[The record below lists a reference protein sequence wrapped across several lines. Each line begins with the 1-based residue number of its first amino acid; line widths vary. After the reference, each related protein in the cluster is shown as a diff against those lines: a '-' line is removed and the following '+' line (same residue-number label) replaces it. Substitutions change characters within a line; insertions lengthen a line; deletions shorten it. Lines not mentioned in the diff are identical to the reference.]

1 MCAELTR
8 LLGADIERLLSV
20 IPAGAYAVDA
30 DGEVRVANDRAE
42 EIWGGPLPNC
52 LTQSEGA
59 WYSGRL
65 LDAAEDLLVDQWP
78 VCRSLKQGE
87 RVFAEIIDIV
97 RFDGA
102 PATIITGSTPL
113 RSDDD
118 MIVGALSVLQ
128 DVSGPREQHR
138 TDQLL
143 LEVLGALAG
152 SLDLG
157 EVLDRLV
164 HVLLDTGEHS
174 RASVMLWHEE
184 TGELELAAVVGK
196 PEVTAG
202 SRFRLDEYSMALQRA
217 VSERTRAI
225 VDFSRM
231 PAEQLGLAGQ
241 QGLAG
246 TLIVPLVRGDDFL
259 GVVTVDEMRADIG
272 FSPREIA
279 LIESIAASAALAIE
293 NARLYQTER
302 HIADTLQRA
311 LLSLPDRVEGLAFA
325 HAYRSA
331 SEAAFVGGD
340 FYDLFEIERDLVG
353 VLIGDVAGKG
363 LDAAVLTQ
371 LLKNTV
377 RAHALEKGGSPATI
391 LRLTNDIFFQVTS
404 PDMFATAFFG
414 VLDRS
419 TGRLVYTNAGHTDAI
434 IMRANGEL
442 VELPA
447 DSPLL
452 GAFARRTFI
461 QSEVDLKSN
470 DLLLLYT
477 DGVTEARSGSLLYGE
492 ERLMRNLARAGSRS
506 PVSLV
511 RAVVDDVLRFTAGR
525 LSDDLAILVVQRL
538 DGQAESPRVQ
548 QLEVSVT

>member
-1 MCAELTR
+1 MARFSDDEN
-8 LLGADIERLLSV
+8 G
-20 IPAGAYAVDA
+20 YAVSLA
-30 DGEVRVANDRAE
+30 TKSQAYRA
-42 EIWGGPLPNC
+42 L
-52 LTQSEGA
+52 EGA
-59 WYSGRL
+59 ANARLTLQAGYTTVRDVENEGSGYADVALR
-65 LDAAEDLLVDQWP
+65 DAIDEGLV
-78 VCRSLKQGE
+78 E
-87 RVFAEIIDIV
+87 
-97 RFDGA
+97 
-102 PATIITGSTPL
+102 
-113 RSDDD
+113 
-118 MIVGALSVLQ
+118 
-128 DVSGPREQHR
+128 GPRM
-138 TDQLL
+138 
-143 LEVLGALAG
+143 
-152 SLDLG
+152 
-157 EVLDRLV
+157 LV
-164 HVLLDTGEHS
+164 
-174 RASVMLWHEE
+174 A
-184 TGELELAAVVGK
+184 
-196 PEVTAG
+196 
-202 SRFRLDEYSMALQRA
+202 
-217 VSERTRAI
+217 TRAI
-225 VDFSRM
+225 AAVGHYNPFGISPDLTGFPTGAQMVIGVEEARR
-231 PAEQLGLAGQ
+231 AAREQLGHGADLLKVYADWNYP
-241 QGLAG
+241 
-246 TLIVPLVRGDDFL
+246 TL
-259 GVVTVDEMRADIG
+259 TVDEMRADIG

-447 DSPLL
+447 ESPLL

-506 PVSLV
+506 PGSLV